1 MEIYASSTAA
11 DQAACPPGSD
21 IVSSPDPSV
30 VLMGAMSVKMQRLR
44 HMRAAMMHSAQRRV
58 RFWIEQAGWKKDGPQ
73 AARPLAGTGQRRPT
87 RPAQA
92 TERKLLATGALA
104 DHLATAQRL
113 ASECG
118 DGRIDLRFG
127 HKQVG
132 VRAV

>member
-1 MEIYASSTAA
+1 MEEGRSAGSAALGGDWTAQT
-11 DQAACPPGSD
+11 DAACASD
-21 IVSSPDPSV
+21 RE
-30 VLMGAMSVKMQRLR
+30 K
-44 HMRAAMMHSAQRRV
+44 
-58 RFWIEQAGWKKDGPQ
+58 E
-73 AARPLAGTGQRRPT
+73 
-87 RPAQA
+87 
-92 TERKLLATGALA
+92 LLATGALA